1 MARSVDLTRE
11 AAFDTLQDVTVD
23 GAYANLALRE
33 RLAAAGLEGRDAGFA
48 TELVYGTCRS
58 LGTYDRIIELA
69 AKRDLASLESGIID
83 VLRLTAHQLFAMRVP
98 LHAAVDA
105 NVDLAAR
112 VVGHR
117 ATGVVNAIARKLG
130 ARSFDDWI
138 AELSEDLSELDAL
151 ALRTSHPR
159 WIVEAYADVLPAD
172 ELEAALLSNNEAP
185 ETTLVVR
192 PGLCE
197 VSDLPGEPLRYSPYG
212 TSFKGN
218 PGAIA
223 AVRNGKAGVQ
233 DEGSQLVAMALA
245 AANAPSGTWLD
256 LCAGPGGKSA
266 LLTGLALA
274 RNERLVAVEPHEQR
288 AQLVKKALRTYPGFP
303 WVIIGDGLEPAWQPS
318 SFARVLAD
326 VPCSGLGALRR
337 RPEARWR
344 KDPTDIAELAQIQ
357 QGLLATALDSAKPGG
372 VVAYV
377 TCSPHKA
384 ETSDIV
390 EAVIAHRAVTVL
402 DAPSYLPEVAHA
414 AHGRYIQ
421 LWPHRHG
428 TDAMFCALLQINEAK

>member
-1 MARSVDLTRE
+1 MARSVDPTRE
-11 AAFDTLQDVTVD
+11 AAFDALQDVTID

-48 TELVYGTCRS
+48 TELVYGTCRA
-58 LGTYDRIIELA
+58 LGTYDRIIEVA

-83 VLRLTAHQLFAMRVP
+83 VLRLVAHQLFAMRVP

-105 NVDLAAR
+105 NVDVAAR

-117 ATGVVNAIARKLG
+117 ATGVINAVARKLG
-130 ARSFDDWI
+130 ARSYAEWI
-138 AELSEDLSELDAL
+138 AELSDGLSEYEAL
-151 ALRTSHPR
+151 ALRTAHPR
-159 WIVEAYADVLPAD
+159 WIVDAYADVLPAE
-172 ELEAALLSNNEAP
+172 ELEAALMANNEAP

-192 PGLCE
+192 PGLLE
-197 VSDLPGEPLRYSPYG
+197 VSELPGEPLRYSPYG

-245 AANAPSGTWLD
+245 AASAPAGPWLD

-266 LLTGLALA
+266 LLAGFALA
-274 RNERLVAVEPHEQR
+274 RHERLIAVEPHAQR
-288 AQLVKKALRTYPGFP
+288 AQLVKKALRAYPGFP
-303 WVIIGDGLEPAWQPS
+303 WVIVGDGLEPAWQSS

-344 KDPTDIAELAQIQ
+344 KEASDIAELAQIQ
-357 QGLLATALDSAKPGG
+357 QGLLTTALDSVAPGG

-377 TCSPHKA
+377 TCSPHRA
-384 ETSDIV
+384 ETRDVV
-390 EAVIAHRAVTVL
+390 EAAIVNRAVTVL
-402 DAPSYLPEVAHA
+402 DAPHYLPEVSDA
-414 AHGRYIQ
+414 ALGRYLQ

-428 TDAMFCALLQINEAK
+428 TDAMFCALLQVDKA